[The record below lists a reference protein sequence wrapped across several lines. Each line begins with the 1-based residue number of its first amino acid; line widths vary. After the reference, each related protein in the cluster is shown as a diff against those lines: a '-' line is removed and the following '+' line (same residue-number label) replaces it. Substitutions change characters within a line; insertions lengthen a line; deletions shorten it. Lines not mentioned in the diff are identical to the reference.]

1 MSTFQP
7 KNCEMKKPNKKKL
20 TLSQEKKQSIELE
33 SKVLELSGRE
43 LKKKKIVIDMLKT
56 CGKSEQ
62 QYVNRWRILAELW
75 KIIWKC

>member
-7 KNCEMKKPNKKKL
+7 KNCDMKKPNKKNL

-43 LKKKKIVIDMLKT
+43 LKKKKM
-56 CGKSEQ
+56 
-62 QYVNRWRILAELW
+62 
-75 KIIWKC
+75 

>member
-7 KNCEMKKPNKKKL
+7 KNCKMKKPNKKKL
-20 TLSQEKKQSIELE
+20 TCSQEKKQSIELE

-43 LKKKKIVIDMLKT
+43 FYKKRIDMLKT

-62 QYVNRWRILAELW
+62 QSVDRWRILAELW